1 MRRGVVMT
9 DWKRGLLTY
18 VEASV
23 ETLAEFE
30 KILNLCG
37 GRLERRNLPCITSLV
52 SRLRV
57 NSVMYVTDLYGIANQ
72 LAFKS
77 KTPRSYFLQKAWSYL
92 ESIICTKGPVECGRD
107 VDLTCCEPCGTACLL
122 AEALGVAKLGVEV
135 DLRGEVLNRLRGEG

>member
-57 NSVMYVTDLYGIANQ
+57 NSVMYVTDLYG
-72 LAFKS
+72 
-77 KTPRSYFLQKAWSYL
+77 
-92 ESIICTKGPVECGRD
+92 
-107 VDLTCCEPCGTACLL
+107 
-122 AEALGVAKLGVEV
+122 
-135 DLRGEVLNRLRGEG
+135 